1 MPKFLPA
8 LIAGLLWIAAGSLA
22 LAATNPVNPGK
33 AVGVDPSAVANF
45 NDDSRTLVV
54 GSDVGIGETVVTGA
68 KGDVQLLFADNTK
81 LLVGPNSSLL
91 IEAYLLRSDN
101 TLSQFAV
108 NALTGSFRFITGDGP
123 KPAYRIDT
131 PTGMIGVRGTE
142 FDFNVDPKLG
152 TTLVLFH
159 GAVQMCNLASKCID
173 VTQTCAVGR
182 MAESGSSIIGT
193 AQQTAESLRAKFPYV
208 RSQAALLPA
217 FQSAG
222 SGNCL
227 TPQRTPARRA
237 AVVQS
242 APPSFTPP
250 PIIPPT
256 ITLRPPRGT
265 YRPPR
270 HVYDPCLDYRHLSRT
285 ERLALRREGIVC
297 PGAYPPPRSLYPN
310 DGPPGS
316 LIGNPFRYPPRMPP
330 RRGANDDDPILY

>member
-8 LIAGLLWIAAGSLA
+8 LIAGIVWMAACSLA
-22 LAATNPVNPGK
+22 LAAANPVFPGK

-45 NDDSRTLVV
+45 NDDLRTLVV

-68 KGDVQLLFADNTK
+68 SGDVQLLFADDTK
-81 LLVGPNSSLL
+81 LLIGPNSSLL

-101 TLSQFAV
+101 SLSQFAV
-108 NALTGSFRFITGDGP
+108 DALSGSFRFITGNGP

-159 GAVQMCNLASKCID
+159 GAVQMCNLAGKCID
-173 VTQTCAVGR
+173 LIQTCAVGR
-182 MAESGSSIIGT
+182 VAASGSSVIGS
-193 AQQTAESLRAKFPYV
+193 AQQTGENLRAKFPYV
-208 RSQAALLPA
+208 QSQTALLPA

-227 TPQRTPARRA
+227 TIPRTPARRA
-237 AVVQS
+237 AIVHP
-242 APPSFTPP
+242 APPAFTPP

-256 ITLRPPRGT
+256 ITPRPPRGT

-270 HVYDPCLDYRHLSRT
+270 HVHDPCLDYRHLSRA

-297 PGAYPPPRSLYPN
+297 PAYPPPRTYQD
-310 DGPPGS
+310 DGPPPGS
-316 LIGNPFRYPPRMPP
+316 LIGNPFRYPPRVPP
-330 RRGANDDDPILY
+330 RRGDNYDDDTLY